1 MKKRRVVITGIG
13 AITPLGNSFRQSW
26 DGLIDGRCGLGTV
39 EGRGCGRIASVGG
52 EELQWERY
60 LSQKQRRRLD
70 PFIHYALVAASM
82 AIEDAAIDHAYVKDC
97 AVIMGTSRGGVMRL
111 NEAFYDINNHRRLS
125 GYLMSGTTPGMAAS
139 YISEVFGSRGYTLGI
154 SNACASGA
162 NAVGEAYR
170 LISDGYAEMAVSGG
184 SDAPLCDICFMGY
197 EACRALS
204 RRHVSSPFDTKRDG
218 FVLSEGAAVLIL
230 EEYGRAFGRGASI
243 YAEISAYA
251 NSSDGHNQVKPDN
264 NTQAMAM
271 LSAINIAGLTAGDID
286 HVNTHGSSTRL
297 GDLSEATAI
306 REVFKQTIDV
316 LPITANKSATG
327 HMLAASGAF
336 ELAVTAMTVR
346 EGVIPPTINVDD
358 LDQGC
363 VMNLIR
369 EPVKMPVKAALSNSF
384 GFGGTNAVIILKK
397 CEDNV

>member
-1 MKKRRVVITGIG
+1 MTKRRVAITGIG
-13 AITPLGNSFRQSW
+13 AITPLGNSFMQSW
-26 DGLIDGRCGLGTV
+26 EGLIAGRSGLGIFG
-39 EGRGCGRIASVGG
+39 GRGCGRIASDA
-52 EELQWERY
+52 LPWQRY
-60 LSQKQRRRLD
+60 LTDKQSRRLD
-70 PFIHYALVAASM
+70 PFIHYALVAAAM
-82 AIEDAAIDHAYVKDC
+82 AMEDGALERADITDG

-139 YISEVFGSRGYTLGI
+139 YISEVFGICGYTLGI

-170 LISDGYAEMAVSGG
+170 LISDGYADVAVSGG

-204 RRHVSSPFDTKRDG
+204 RRHVSNPFDTKRDG
-218 FVLSEGAAVLIL
+218 FVLSEGATVLIL
-230 EEYGRAFGRGASI
+230 EEYGRALGRRTTI
-243 YAEISAYA
+243 YAEIAAYA
-251 NSSDGHNQVKPDN
+251 NSSDGHNQVRPDN
-264 NTQAMAM
+264 NAQAMAM
-271 LSAINIAGLTAGDID
+271 LSAINLAGLTAKDID
-286 HVNTHGSSTRL
+286 HINTHGSSTRL

-336 ELAVTAMTVR
+336 ELAVTAMSIR

-363 VMNLIR
+363 VMNLVR
-369 EPVKMPVKAALSNSF
+369 EPLKITIKTALSNSF
-384 GFGGTNAVIILKK
+384 GFGGVNAVIILKK